1 MKTLKALFAVSL
13 FVVGLSFTSC
23 SDDKYYEPIS
33 PENPIYNEKP
43 VHLPEGEPVQP
54 LPPEI
59 DPK

>member
-23 SDDKYYEPIS
+23 SDDKYYEPVS

-43 VHLPEGEPVQP
+43 VHLPEAPEN
-54 LPPEI
+54 LPIP
-59 DPK
+59 